1 MSKQSSG
8 DGSKNISYGET
19 IQKRAWELVEA
30 LIDGANSLD
39 TGTKALRVL
48 KWIERSN
55 NLKVV
60 TNMVELRY
68 LVKDI
73 KIFKP
78 TIKTTEKGVTD
89 FINYVLI
96 YCLGEKF
103 LGILH
108 DERGLMKGAEE
119 WNFTLSL
126 WSQDRAKNKEA
137 FDQLWLEKKQA
148 RSRQKPSLSVT
159 VKTET
164 VTEVSVVNLPG
175 ETDQS
180 TTKPAAST
188 PATDK
193 KVALHEAIPAVPVWK
208 GRDELLNDLKTKL
221 LQPENTPKV
230 LALIGQGGIGKTS
243 LAVKLLEALGVNLSS
258 CTVTT
263 DCPYQCAM
271 YFKADVGTSF
281 DEVADFLLIDGLDFE
296 TAEPLKT
303 ADEKIAK
310 IIAGLTETRCM
321 LVLDN
326 LESILQKAG
335 DPQPGRATSQDWGKL
350 INALVYQQ
358 HQSQIILTS
367 REVPADL
374 GDPRSKKSRINSKLV
389 YIERLTGVDTKA
401 GIEILQAYNFQD
413 KLEDLEWISERV
425 KGHLFVLTLLSEY
438 AEQPGYLR
446 KRPELVT
453 EEVEPILREQLEK
466 HSEAAQDL
474 LRRMCILRVGI
485 DRRGLTFLRLYTN
498 EWEQDNRLMVA
509 ANENKAVEFTE
520 AEISE
525 TEALVERLV
534 NCSLVESQFDRD
546 KCEILYKLHQVIAE
560 FMRQDY
566 EQLPRLFKRVDLFY
580 RSTITFNDIKD
591 MSDLQRFGEASIFA
605 LNVGDEREQLR
616 LGEIILNYSFR
627 LGNGNLIENLLM
639 QHHSIVEANNQAGTL
654 LWFGSSHYK
663 IGNWEE
669 AKRCF
674 ESALATAQ
682 AEGKREEVATA
693 IEWLGCIERERGN
706 WEEAQRLYR
715 QSLEVQTELGD
726 RSGMASSW
734 GQLGYIELLRG
745 NWEEAERLYRQ
756 CLEVET
762 ELGERSGMATS
773 WGLLGDIERMRGNF
787 DAAEQLKRQ
796 SFQLREELGDRSG
809 MAKAIGSLG
818 EVELGRGN
826 LDVAEQFLT
835 DALERFKELG
845 ESWFIAEASFRLAQV
860 WQKRNNTELAQQH
873 YNTAHQIYQQLGA
886 AKNLERIERE
896 WESD

>member
-1 MSKQSSG
+1 MSKQSSS
-8 DGSKNISYGET
+8 DGSKNISYGPT
-19 IQKRAWELVEA
+19 PQKRAWELVEA
-30 LIDGANSLD
+30 LLVRANKLD
-39 TGTKALRVL
+39 DSYINDLSADWTRETNH
-48 KWIERSN
+48 I
-55 NLKVV
+55 KVV
-60 TNMVELRY
+60 TTLEALRR
-68 LVKDI
+68 LVRGRD
-73 KIFKP
+73 IFKP
-78 TIKTTEKGVTD
+78 TVRTTEEGTKQL
-89 FINYVLI
+89 INDVLT
-96 YCLGEKF
+96 YYLSEKF
-103 LGILH
+103 LDILY
-108 DERGLMKGAEE
+108 GGATQGAGN
-119 WNFTLSL
+119 WTFTLRL
-126 WSQDRAKNKEA
+126 WSRDQAKNKEA

-148 RSRQKPSLSVT
+148 RSRQKPNLSVT
-159 VKTET
+159 VTTET
-164 VTEVSVVNLPG
+164 VTEVSVNLPG

-208 GRDELLNDLKTKL
+208 GRDNLLNDLKTKL
-221 LQPENTPKV
+221 LQPENPAKV

-258 CTVTT
+258 RTVTT

-281 DEVADFLLIDGLDFE
+281 DEVADFLLIDGLEFK

-310 IIAGLTETRCM
+310 IIAGLTETRCL

-326 LESILQKAG
+326 LESILQKACE
-335 DPQPGRATSQDWGKL
+335 PQPGRAISQDWGKL
-350 INALVYQQ
+350 LNALVYQQ

-413 KLEDLEWISERV
+413 KLEDLEWIAERV

-498 EWEQDNRLMVA
+498 EWEQDNRLFLA
-509 ANENKAVEFTE
+509 ANKSKAVEFTE

-534 NCSLVESQFDRD
+534 NSSLVESQFDRD
-546 KCEILYKLHQVIAE
+546 KCEILYKLHQVLAE

-566 EQLPRLFKRVDLFY
+566 EQLPSLFKRVDLFY
-580 RSTITFNDIKD
+580 RSIITFNDIKD
-591 MSDLQRFGEASIFA
+591 MSDLQRFGETAIFA
-605 LNVGDEREQLR
+605 LNVGDEREQFR
-616 LGEIILNYSFR
+616 LVEIILNYSFR
-627 LGNGNLIENLLM
+627 LGNGNLIENALM
-639 QHHSIVEANNQAGTL
+639 QHPSVVEGNNQAETL
-654 LWFGSSHYK
+654 LWFGSSHYE

-674 ESALATAQ
+674 EAALATAQ
-682 AEGKREEVATA
+682 AEGKREEVARA
-693 IEWLGCIERERGN
+693 IGWLGC
-706 WEEAQRLYR
+706 
-715 QSLEVQTELGD
+715 
-726 RSGMASSW
+726 
-734 GQLGYIELLRG
+734 
-745 NWEEAERLYRQ
+745 
-756 CLEVET
+756 
-762 ELGERSGMATS
+762 
-773 WGLLGDIERMRGNF
+773 
-787 DAAEQLKRQ
+787 K
-796 SFQLREELGDRSG
+796 
-809 MAKAIGSLG
+809 
-818 EVELGRGN
+818 
-826 LDVAEQFLT
+826 
-835 DALERFKELG
+835 
-845 ESWFIAEASFRLAQV
+845 
-860 WQKRNNTELAQQH
+860 
-873 YNTAHQIYQQLGA
+873 
-886 AKNLERIERE
+886 
-896 WESD
+896 